1 MNLFLIPIPPAITIH
16 KSNKDCKNMFVE
28 NMPEEIKYLFIGFAL
43 LCIGFYI
50 YKNRN
55 SNKNK

>member
-1 MNLFLIPIPPAITIH
+1 
-16 KSNKDCKNMFVE
+16 MFVE

-43 LCIGFYI
+43 LYIGFYI

-55 SNKNK
+55 LKINKNK

>member
-1 MNLFLIPIPPAITIH
+1 
-16 KSNKDCKNMFVE
+16 MFVE

-55 SNKNK
+55 SKINKNK